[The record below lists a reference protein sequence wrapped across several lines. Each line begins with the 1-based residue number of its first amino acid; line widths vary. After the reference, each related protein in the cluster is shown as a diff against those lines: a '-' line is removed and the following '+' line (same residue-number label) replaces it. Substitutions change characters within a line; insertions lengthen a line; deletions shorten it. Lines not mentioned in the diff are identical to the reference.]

1 MLEAAQSKL
10 AQYSTTIEQD
20 RAILRQFASSS
31 VLPTSERRRKMAV
44 QVRLGE
50 KEILQAVLMMLQD
63 FVTAEEKGAGKR
75 TAEGSGQENQKKA
88 RLRH

>member
-20 RAILRQFASSS
+20 RAILQQFASSS

-63 FVTAEEKGAGKR
+63 FLTAEEKGAGKR
-75 TAEGSGQENQKKA
+75 AAEGSSQENQKKA
-88 RLRH
+88 KHRH

>member
-20 RAILRQFASSS
+20 RAILQQFASSS

-50 KEILQAVLMMLQD
+50 KEILQALLMMLQD
-63 FVTAEEKGAGKR
+63 FLTTEEKGAGKR
-75 TAEGSGQENQKKA
+75 AAEGSGQENQKKA
-88 RLRH
+88 KHHR